1 MEEVRKEL
9 EEENKNDKCC
19 QFINVASNMPYA
31 GVYRLVT
38 DDMNHQIMIDDGHVQ
53 YVKQNAAKNQYAIKF
68 GRISEHGTGWYIVN
82 NEGGFCWQL
91 KGLTD
96 LVI

>member
-19 QFINVASNMPYA
+19 QLINVASNMPYA
-31 GVYRLVT
+31 GVYRLMT
-38 DDMNHQIMIDDGHVQ
+38 DDTNQQIMIDGHVQ
-53 YVKQNAAKNQYAIKF
+53 YVQQNAVENQFAITF
-68 GRISEHGTGWYIVN
+68 GRKSQYGTGWYIAN
-82 NEGGFCWQL
+82 HEGGFCWKL